1 MAALLVSLPLQIA
14 CQIMCGTNSTN
25 NNLNCFD
32 NTPSFQQHAP
42 LSKGYVA
49 FPDIGLAFK
58 SYHDKEVTWDE
69 ARRRC
74 IENGA
79 NLAVIDS
86 MTTQDYIMK
95 VKPAMSSAHVGIHRF
110 FNGEEWTSVK
120 NGLPVSL
127 VPWAPNQ
134 PFEGA
139 DLKCVGMWHDGRGL
153 FSETCTDKRHF
164 LCEISIP
171 KENV

>member
-49 FPDIGLAFK
+49 FPDIGRAFK

-86 MTTQDYIMK
+86 LTTQDYIMK

-120 NGLPVSL
+120 NDPLVSSL
-127 VPWAPNQ
+127 PWAPYE
-134 PFEGA
+134 PTYGA
-139 DLKCVGMWHDGRGL
+139 DENCAFMWMDGRGL
-153 FSETCTDKRHF
+153 AAGNCYKNIQHF
-164 LCEISIP
+164 ICEIPI
-171 KENV
+171 